1 MNLKTIA
8 KRHREV
14 KDGCTYGFKYRE
26 FKHGWTFAMNI
37 TRVVVALKI
46 ADIEKEKGS
55 RVNRLLNQRAIKH
68 LNELEDQIRYVINER
83 EKFLISLSTELETKN
98 EGKENAESRQSSRN

>member
-1 MNLKTIA
+1 
-8 KRHREV
+8 
-14 KDGCTYGFKYRE
+14 
-26 FKHGWTFAMNI
+26 MNI